1 MVSKGANEGQ
11 DRSSRELGELVH
23 EMLRMWRPDT
33 QLDANSMRQ
42 RLRSTIRA
50 QGLRNPSEIESLVGK
65 ALDLHDRFE
74 FSPLFAQMK
83 EARKQ
88 LRELPFIYR
97 RGDYLIDGRLDLLM
111 QDAAGHWTLVDF
123 KTTWLGEAANLAA
136 AREHARRHHMQL
148 GLYAEA
154 VCQHP
159 DIEASALTV
168 QLHYLQHGLAV
179 VVPTAAWQAALSHLE
194 AFALLELQA
203 DNRAD

>member
-1 MVSKGANEGQ
+1 
-11 DRSSRELGELVH
+11 
-23 EMLRMWRPDT
+23 
-33 QLDANSMRQ
+33 
-42 RLRSTIRA
+42 
-50 QGLRNPSEIESLVGK
+50 
-65 ALDLHDRFE
+65 
-74 FSPLFAQMK
+74 MK
-83 EARKQ
+83 EAPEL

-123 KTTWLGEAANLAA
+123 KTTWLGEVASLTA

-179 VVPTAAWQAALSHLE
+179 VVPTAAWQGALSHFE

-203 DNRAD
+203 NGCAD